1 MALRRLIEKFYMP
14 LDDKDVFID
23 PTNENGAA
31 LFRRQISGEVV
42 MLNLLR
48 FRSVA
53 DYTEF
58 PDLAPTEEIS
68 GRDAYRKYID
78 HTLPFLQA
86 SGGSVVFAG
95 TGGDFLIGPASKGW
109 DMVLLIRQKSV
120 DDFVAFATNQEY
132 LKGIGHRVAAVRDSR
147 IVPLE
152 EVHDLDS

>member
-1 MALRRLIEKFYMP
+1 MR
-14 LDDKDVFID
+14 LDDKAVFID

-31 LFRRQISGEVV
+31 LFRRQIRGEVV

-68 GRDAYRKYID
+68 GRDAYRGYFD

-95 TGGDFLIGPASKGW
+95 TGGDFLIGPAGKGW
-109 DMVLLIRQKSV
+109 DMALLIRQKSV
-120 DDFVAFATNQEY
+120 DDFIAFE
-132 LKGIGHRVAAVRDSR
+132 RPE
-147 IVPLE
+147 PLPITWS
-152 EVHDLDS
+152 LLTRFRQT